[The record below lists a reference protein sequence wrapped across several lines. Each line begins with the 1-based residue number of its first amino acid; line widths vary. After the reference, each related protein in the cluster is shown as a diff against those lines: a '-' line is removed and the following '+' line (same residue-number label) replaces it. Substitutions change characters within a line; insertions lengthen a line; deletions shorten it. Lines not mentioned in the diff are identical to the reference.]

1 MTYVVT
7 GATGFI
13 GRHLVEALLSNREGT
28 IFAVVREG
36 AVPRFERLHRSRWNS
51 SDRIRP
57 VIGDLSATSI
67 GVAADWLEQHRGS
80 VSHFFHLAAVYDMTA
95 TPERNAALNVAGTL
109 DAVALAD
116 ELKAGVFHH
125 LSSVA
130 VAGDYRGG
138 FDETMFDEGQRL
150 PTPYHQTKFAAERI
164 VREECPVPWRIYRPA
179 IVVGHSQTGVMDTVD
194 GPYYFFPL
202 LKRLRDTL
210 PQRAPLMSVDLG
222 DTNVVPVDF
231 VATALDHLAHIDGL
245 DGQAFHLVDPV
256 PQAVVD
262 VVNTLAAAARA
273 PRLMVP
279 VDRRVTAA
287 LPRSWEPVNVLTSV
301 LGTAPAQRALAETV
315 GRLGV
320 PPELLG
326 QLVLPA
332 TFSARATEKA
342 LSGYGISCPPVET
355 YAAALW
361 DYWEQH
367 LDPSTASDVALR
379 DALHGRTVVIT
390 GVSSGVGKATALKVA
405 QAGVTPL
412 LVACDEQ
419 DLLDTQGEIEDGGG
433 SASVYPCDLSD
444 VDAIDALTEQ
454 ITAKHHTVDL
464 VINAAGCSSGS
475 SAPLARDSFHDFE
488 RTMRLKYFGA
498 ARLVLGLLPALR
510 ESGTGYVITISSIDV
525 QADPPELAAYVAS
538 NAARAAW
545 SGGVS
550 AELSGEGIR
559 FTTIDTPL
567 VRTPMVA
574 PETFESDP
582 TITPAQAA
590 DLVMAAIKEQ
600 PDQINTAVTDP
611 AVINAAVAA
620 AGEAAR
626 TLLSKLTVRILDRR
640 SRR

>member
-7 GATGFI
+7 GATGI
-13 GRHLVEALLSNREGT
+13 VGRHLVEELLSNRDGT
-28 IFAVVREG
+28 IFAVVRED
-36 AVPRFERLHRSRWNS
+36 AAPRFDRLHRSRWNF
-51 SDRIRP
+51 SDRIQP
-57 VIGDLSATSI
+57 VIGDLNATSLE
-67 GVAADWLEQHRGS
+67 VAADWLQQHRGS
-80 VSHFFHLAAVYDMTA
+80 VSHFFHLATVYDMTA
-95 TPERNAALNVAGTL
+95 PPERNAALNVAGTRA
-109 DAVALAD
+109 AVALAD
-116 ELKAGVFHH
+116 ELGAGVFHH

-150 PTPYHQTKFAAERI
+150 PSPYHQTKFAAERI

-179 IVVGHSQTGVMDTVD
+179 IVVGHSETGVMDTID

-202 LKRLRDTL
+202 LKKLRDTL

-231 VATALDHLAHIDGL
+231 VATALDHLAHTDGL
-245 DGQAFHLVDPV
+245 DGQAFHLVDPA
-256 PQAVVD
+256 PQAVVE
-262 VVNTLAAAARA
+262 VVNTFAVAARA

-301 LGTAPAQRALAETV
+301 LRTAPAQRALAETV

-320 PPELLG
+320 PPEVLS
-326 QLVLPA
+326 QVVLPA

-342 LSGYGISCPPVET
+342 LSRYGISCPPVET

-390 GVSSGVGKATALKVA
+390 GVSSGVGRATALKVA

-412 LVACDEQ
+412 LLACDEQ
-419 DLLDTQGEIEDGGG
+419 DLLETQGEIEEGGG
-433 SASVYPCDLSD
+433 SAAGYPGDLAD
-444 VDAIDALTEQ
+444 LDDIDALTEQ

-464 VINAAGCSSGS
+464 VINAAGCSLGGS
-475 SAPLARDSFHDFE
+475 TQLSRDRFHDFE
-488 RTMRLKYFGA
+488 RAMQLTYFGA

-510 ESGTGYVITISSIDV
+510 ESGTGHVITINSIDA
-525 QADPPELAAYVAS
+525 QADPPAAYVAS

-559 FTTIDTPL
+559 FTTIDTPP

-574 PETFESDP
+574 PVTFEADP

-600 PDQINTAVTDP
+600 PHEINSPLDAVR
-611 AVINAAVAA
+611 
-620 AGEAAR
+620 ELAR
-626 TLLSKLTVRILDRR
+626 ALLPESAFRVLPIGPLTGRPTRG
-640 SRR
+640 SR